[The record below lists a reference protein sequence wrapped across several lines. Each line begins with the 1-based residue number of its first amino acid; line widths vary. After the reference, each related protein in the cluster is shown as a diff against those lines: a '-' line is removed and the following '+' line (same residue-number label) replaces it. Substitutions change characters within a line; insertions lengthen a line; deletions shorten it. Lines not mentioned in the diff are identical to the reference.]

1 MKQFS
6 FNLEVLHKHK
16 QIIEEQ
22 ERTKLAAIHY
32 EVWVEQQHLQRLQWQ
47 QQETLRRLTRKKVGK
62 YDSREIDWFYQYLNR
77 LSMEIDRSEERL
89 SDLQDQL
96 EQQRIQLVRATKDKK
111 MLDNLRSRKEKEFY
125 LAQARLEQK
134 SIDEM
139 VVTQFA
145 HKI

>member
-1 MKQFS
+1 MKKFS
-6 FNLEVLHKHK
+6 FNLEVLHRHK

-22 ERTKLAAIHY
+22 EQTKLAAIHF
-32 EVWVEQQHLQRLQWQ
+32 EVQVEQQHLQRLQCQ
-47 QQETLRRLTRKKVGK
+47 QQETLRRLTRKKAGK

-89 SDLQDQL
+89 SALQDQL